1 MDNRC
6 IGVFDSGL
14 GGLTCVNELLKVLP
28 DENIVYFGDTGRVP
42 YGSRSEETITKY
54 VRGDMNFLMSH
65 DIKLIVAACG
75 TASTVALPTLS
86 AEYKVPAIGVVE
98 PAVDAAVSATRNG
111 KIGII
116 GTAGTIANG
125 KYGKLIAERNPSLQT
140 FAKACPLFVPLVE
153 NGLTDHE
160 ITYLTCEMY
169 LEEIKSSGLD
179 TLILGCTHYPMLK
192 KVIGKYMGDSVTLI
206 DPGYE
211 TAHFVC
217 KFLEKENLLSEGG
230 IRENHRYYVSD
241 TVDGFEKMASLFMN
255 RDIGGQVEK
264 IDIEKY

>member
-1 MDNRC
+1 MNNRS

-54 VRGDMNFLMSH
+54 VRGDMNFLISH

-75 TASTVALPTLS
+75 TASTVALPTVS
-86 AEYKVPAIGVVE
+86 VEYDVPSIGVVE
-98 PAVDAAVSATRNG
+98 PAVDAAVAATRNG

-125 KYGKLIAERNPSLQT
+125 KYVKLIAERNPSLQT

-153 NGLTDHE
+153 NGLTEHE
-160 ITYLTCEMY
+160 ITRLACSMY
-169 LEEIKSSGLD
+169 LEDIKSSGVD

-192 KVIGKYMGDSVTLI
+192 KVIGDFMGDSVTLI

-211 TAHFVC
+211 TAHFVR
-217 KFLEKENLLSEGG
+217 KFLEQNNLLATDG

>member
-1 MDNRC
+1 MDNRS

-14 GGLTCVNELLKVLP
+14 GGLTCVSELLKVLP

-75 TASTVALPTLS
+75 TASTVALPVL
-86 AEYKVPAIGVVE
+86 AGECKVPAIGVVE

-111 KIGII
+111 RIGII

-125 KYGKLIAERNPSLQT
+125 KYAKLIAERDSSLQT

-160 ITYLTCEMY
+160 ITHLTCKMY
-169 LEEIKSSGLD
+169 LEEIKASGVD

-192 KVIGKYMGDSVTLI
+192 NVIGKFLGDGVTLI

-211 TAHFVC
+211 TAHYVR
-217 KFLEKENLLSEGG
+217 KFLKEADLISDGG